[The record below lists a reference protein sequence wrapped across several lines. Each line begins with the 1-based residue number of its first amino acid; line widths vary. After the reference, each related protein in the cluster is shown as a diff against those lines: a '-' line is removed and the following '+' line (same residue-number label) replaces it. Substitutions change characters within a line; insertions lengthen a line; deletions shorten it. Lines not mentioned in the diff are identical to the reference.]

1 MPPFQSIH
9 KRLAL
14 SVAVGSLAFAAAV
27 GLISFV
33 LEYRSQHTQARTL
46 QDQLVATVQA
56 SAAVGA
62 FVGNREISAEVAEGL
77 LANPII
83 QGVRIESSRG
93 FVHEQQR
100 DESRGLPVEY
110 PLLSP
115 VDQQD
120 PIGRLLVW
128 QTEAEVN
135 RQARASA
142 LRYAMLLM
150 LQVLI
155 SAGLLMIL
163 FGRVVGHPLTRVARE
178 LEAIRPGSSR
188 RIPVPAGHERNEIG
202 LLVRSGNTLLSAV
215 EAAILEERRLQAE
228 VAEME
233 AHYRRIFETTNVGIM
248 ILKPDGRLLNCNS
261 TLMTRIVGISF
272 DTASADGNAD
282 LIGTIFCLPEQAW
295 LMVWQAHD
303 CGQSVASDLQLRS
316 HDGSERWAHC
326 MISVTV
332 DAQGDIELIEGVLYD
347 VTVRRMREQEAQR
360 AAEVDPLTGLPNRRA
375 MELFLENAVSYA
387 HTHRNDLGLMLIDLD
402 GFKEI
407 NDTHG
412 HLVGDCVLKVVGERL
427 GSILRR
433 NHDLVSRLG
442 GDEFVI
448 IIGPGNAGI
457 RMLEG
462 LAGELVSLLSAPITV
477 GKDCTVSVGASVGIA
492 RFPEHGENSRQ
503 LLDAADVAMYHVKG
517 SGKNAYAVARPQAA
531 ISC

>member
-1 MPPFQSIH
+1 MAAFESIH

-14 SVAVGSLAFAAAV
+14 SVVVGSLGFATAV

-33 LEYRSQHTQARTL
+33 FEYRSQHTQARTL
-46 QDQLVATVQA
+46 QDQLVATVQS

-62 FVGNREISAEVAEGL
+62 FVGNREISAEVVEGL

-83 QGVRIESSRG
+83 QGVRIESVQG
-93 FVHEQQR
+93 FVHELQR
-100 DESRGLPVEY
+100 DDTDGVPVEY

-115 VDQQD
+115 VDKQD

-135 RQARASA
+135 RQALASA

-155 SAGLLMIL
+155 SAGLLMAL
-163 FGRVVGHPLTRVARE
+163 FGRVVGQPLTRVARE
-178 LEAIRPGSSR
+178 LEAVRPGSSR
-188 RIPVPAGHERNEIG
+188 RIPIPAGHERNEIG

-215 EAAILEERRLQAE
+215 EVAILEERRLQAE

-233 AHYRRIFETTNVGIM
+233 AHYRRIFDTTNVGIM
-248 ILKPDGRLLNCNS
+248 ILKPGGRLLNCNS
-261 TLMTRIVGISF
+261 TLMSRIVGVTF
-272 DTASADGNAD
+272 DAANAD
-282 LIGTIFCLPEQAW
+282 DCSDFIETIFRSPELAW
-295 LMVWQAHD
+295 RMVWQARES
-303 CGQSVASDLQLRS
+303 GQSVASDLQLRS

-347 VTVRRMREQEAQR
+347 VTARRLREFEAQR

-375 MELFLENAVSYA
+375 MELFLDKSLSFA
-387 HTHRNDLGLMLIDLD
+387 HANGNDLGLMMIDLD

-407 NDTHG
+407 NDTYG
-412 HLVGDCVLKVVGERL
+412 HLVGDRVLRVVGERL
-427 GSILRR
+427 GNSLRR
-433 NHDLVSRLG
+433 NQDLVSRLG

-448 IIGPGNAGI
+448 VVGPGNGGI
-457 RMLEG
+457 RVLES
-462 LAGELVSLLSAPITV
+462 LAGELVSLLCAPIAV
-477 GKDCTVSVGASVGIA
+477 GNDCSVSVGASIGIA
-492 RFPEHGENSRQ
+492 RFPEHGRNGRQ
-503 LLDAADVAMYHVKG
+503 LLDAADAAMYHVKR
-517 SGKNAYAVARPQAA
+517 SGKNAYAVSSLA
-531 ISC
+531 